1 MPNPC
6 PIRDYAYGEEKW
18 KPGASGVLTFKAGGS
33 KILQEMGSI
42 LTLQTLFL
50 LHPRNLQQGQVSG
63 EVVQRGEEA
72 EKSCCVCAGVLSGSP
87 TSVILVGV
95 WEGKRKEG
103 RGRER
108 ERNSRV

>member
-1 MPNPC
+1 M
-6 PIRDYAYGEEKW
+6 EK
-18 KPGASGVLTFKAGGS
+18 KRNGSLGHQGVLTFKAGGS

-42 LTLQTLFL
+42 LTLRTLFL
-50 LHPRNLQQGQVSG
+50 LHPWNLQQGQVSG
-63 EVVQRGEEA
+63 EVVQGGEEA
-72 EKSCCVCAGVLSGSP
+72 GKSCCVCAGVLSGSP

-103 RGRER
+103 RGGR